1 MGLPATSWR
10 HMWRISNAEDICL
23 ISPGSVYNYR
33 LAGRTSIVSRIIEI
47 INLKRN
53 KTESNMHWEILS
65 ISSWSPYAFQLNSVT
80 YVTVWLDFW
89 IYFGNRVQS
98 ILSMNNT
105 YTEICP
111 ITSLMAYSW
120 ITLIFTLCA
129 YQNYEKQLLSSGW
142 ALPTV
147 FVEPSI

>member
-65 ISSWSPYAFQLNSVT
+65 ISSWSPYAFQFNSVT

-111 ITSLMAYSW
+111 ITSLMPYSW

-129 YQNYEKQLLSSGW
+129 YQNYEKQLLASGW

-147 FVEPSI
+147 FVEPSF